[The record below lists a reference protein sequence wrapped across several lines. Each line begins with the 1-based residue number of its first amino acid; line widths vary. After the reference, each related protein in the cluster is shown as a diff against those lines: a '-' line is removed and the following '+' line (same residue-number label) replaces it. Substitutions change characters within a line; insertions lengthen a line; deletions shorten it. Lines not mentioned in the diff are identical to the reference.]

1 MSSRE
6 KVRVS
11 AKRGPSNKL
20 ALLGGEKAV
29 KSQQNDMFRWPVV
42 TDKHE
47 QAVLKVLRAG
57 QMSGF
62 ELTKEFEKKY
72 AQSLGRKYA
81 LAYHNGTA
89 AILGGMYGLGIGVGH
104 EVIAPSLTYWASVA
118 QAYTLGAT
126 PVFTDVDPDT
136 ICIDPKDIEHRITP
150 RTKAIVVVHYAGMP
164 ADMDAIMK
172 IAARG
177 NLKILEDCSHAHGA
191 LYKGKEIGTFGDAA
205 AFSLMSGKSLAIG
218 EGGILFTDD
227 RRVYERALLFGHYI
241 RHDEITLDE
250 LKPFTGLPCGGFKHR
265 MHQLSSAFGL
275 VQLELYPQAM
285 AEIDKAMNYFCDLLD
300 DTPGIR
306 PIRPRPSS
314 LVSRASTGDGRCRTD
329 ETRPSEGLVEGR
341 TTKGGW
347 YLPLFKYVTEELEG
361 LSLPRFSEA
370 VRAEGST
377 CNPGCNK
384 PLHLHPLFTTMDVY
398 GHGRPTRI
406 AHLDET
412 VKIEQ
417 YIETLPVAE
426 GINRRVFEVPWFK
439 HYRPEIIEEHANA
452 YKKVVENYRELLADD
467 TGKDAEIGGYTIFF
481 SSQKNMQ

>member
-1 MSSRE
+1 MVSKERT
-6 KVRVS
+6 KVP
-11 AKRGPSNKL
+11 AKRGPKNKL
-20 ALLGGEKAV
+20 ALFGGEKAV
-29 KSQQNDMFRWPVV
+29 ESEQKDIFRWPVI
-42 TDKHE
+42 TDQHE

-62 ELTKEFEKKY
+62 EVTKEFEKKY
-72 AQSLGRKYA
+72 AQALGRKYA

-89 AILGGMYGLGIGVGH
+89 AILGAMYGLGIGVGH

-126 PVFTDVDPDT
+126 PVFADVDPDT
-136 ICIDPKDIEHRITP
+136 ICINPKDIEHRITP

-172 IAARG
+172 IAAKH

-191 LYKGKEIGTFGDAA
+191 LYKGKEIGTFGDVA

-227 RRVYERALLFGHYI
+227 RKVYERALLFGHYI
-241 RHDEITLDE
+241 RHDEITLEE
-250 LKPFTGLPCGGFKHR
+250 LKPSTGLPSGGFKHR
-265 MHQLSSAFGL
+265 IHQLSSALGL
-275 VQLELYPQAM
+275 VQLELYPEAM

-300 DTPGIR
+300 NTDGIR
-306 PIRPRPSS
+306 PIRPGKD
-314 LVSRASTGDGRCRTD
+314 TG
-329 ETRPSEGLVEGR
+329 S
-341 TTKGGW
+341 TKGGW
-347 YLPLFKYVTEELEG
+347 YFPHFKYVTEKLEG
-361 LSLPRFSEA
+361 LSLSRFSEA

-406 AHLDET
+406 AYLDES

-426 GINRRVFEVPWFK
+426 NINRCVFEVPWFK
-439 HYRPEIIEEHANA
+439 QYRPEIIEEHANA
-452 YKKVVENYRELLADD
+452 YKKVVKKYRALLADD
-467 TGKDAEIGGYTIFF
+467 TGKDTEGPRSAGTQIGGYTSFF
-481 SSQKNMQ
+481 STQKNTQ

>member
-1 MSSRE
+1 LAIEDM
-6 KVRVS
+6 KD
-11 AKRGPSNKL
+11 KL
-20 ALLGGEKAV
+20 ALFGGEKAV
-29 KSQQNDMFRWPVV
+29 KSKHEDVFKWPVV
-42 TDKHE
+42 TDEHE

-57 QMSGF
+57 QMSRF
-62 ELTKEFEKKY
+62 EVTKEFEKKY
-72 AQSLGRKYA
+72 AQALGRKYG

-89 AILGGMYGLGIGVGH
+89 AILGAMYGLGIGVGH

-126 PVFTDVDPDT
+126 PVFADVDPDT

-172 IAARG
+172 IAAKH

-191 LYKGKEIGTFGDAA
+191 LYKGKEIGTFGDVA
-205 AFSLMSGKSLAIG
+205 AFSLMSGKSLAVG
-218 EGGILFTDD
+218 EAGILFTDD
-227 RRVYERALLFGHYI
+227 RKVYERALLFGHYI
-241 RHDEITLDE
+241 RHDEITLEE
-250 LKPFTGLPCGGFKHR
+250 LKPFAGLPCGGFKHR
-265 MHQLSSAFGL
+265 IHQLSSAFGL
-275 VQLELYPQAM
+275 VQLGLYPKAM

-300 DTPGIR
+300 DTAGIR
-306 PIRPRPSS
+306 PIRP
-314 LVSRASTGDGRCRTD
+314 AKDTG
-329 ETRPSEGLVEGR
+329 

-361 LSLPRFSEA
+361 LSLSRFSEA

-406 AHLDET
+406 AYLDESA
-412 VKIEQ
+412 KIEQ
-417 YIETLPVAE
+417 YTETLPVAE

-452 YKKVVENYRELLADD
+452 YKKVVENHRALLADD
-467 TGKDAEIGGYTIFF
+467 TGKDAEIGGYTSFF
-481 SSQKNMQ
+481 STQKNT